1 MLRAILIF
9 LTFAFA
15 YAVHDSNL
23 QQIAIQV
30 TSDGEKGWLFS
41 GYSGPDPAMTLQR
54 GIKYVF
60 MMNAPHYQLTLEEH
74 EKPHII
80 IGQSQTSGMGNF
92 AVVFDNSMTGTIR
105 YYAKNAIWMH
115 GDITLTG
122 DYEKPAPDTSGLYP
136 SPHEPASPL
145 PSPSPTPTPTP
156 STPVCCEAVT
166 AQCEACKLGWSVDK
180 YCHYFPSE
188 DGCPIV
194 TNYCCKAL
202 IASCLSCELNMDVAT
217 YCVHNPDIEGCEF
230 GGPPQEVNSPSVG
243 SRITLDLD
251 FSSIG
256 TSGTHL
262 RNMWTTLLINE
273 LSVLMG
279 ISKDRITI
287 DRVSPGSIIV
297 DFSVHDGPDNELSP
311 EQALE
316 LLNTMVLNTASS
328 LWTSNYLNILPAA
341 NRIKS
346 WPLPQVINA
355 PMDPPPPPVVHSHGS
370 QGVHNHHND
379 DHPADHTHDQPHT
392 DDNADHHHHGSD
404 DPNDHTHDTHS
415 HSSSTNANDDDDD
428 TDITWWVVGI
438 GGGLLVIMGIIF
450 FVYESRNG
458 VMHKTVVHRVARDD
472 YSTPYQ
478 PITVFKS

>member
-9 LTFAFA
+9 LAFAFA
-15 YAVHDSNL
+15 CAVHDDNL
-23 QQIAIQV
+23 QQIAISV
-30 TSDGEKGWLFS
+30 TNDGEKGWLFS

-60 MMNAPHYQLTLEEH
+60 MMNAPHYHLMLEEH
-74 EKPHII
+74 DKPHII
-80 IGQSQTSGMGNF
+80 IGQSQQSGLGNF
-92 AVVFDNSMTGTIR
+92 AVVFDNSMTGTVR

-122 DYEKPAPDTSGLYP
+122 SYEKPAPDTSGLYP
-136 SPHEPASPL
+136 SPVPASPL
-145 PSPSPTPTPTP
+145 PSPAPSPPVPAP
-156 STPVCCEAVT
+156 SPPVCCGDMT

-180 YCHYFPSE
+180 YCHYFPSN
-188 DGCPIV
+188 DGCPTV
-194 TNYCCKAL
+194 TNYCCNAL
-202 IASCLSCELNMDVAT
+202 IASCLACELDMDIAT

-230 GGPPQEVNSPSVG
+230 GGPPQQVTSPSIG

-256 TSGTHL
+256 TAGSHL

-273 LSVLMG
+273 MSVLMG

-287 DRVSPGSIIV
+287 DRVTAGSIIV
-297 DFSVHDGPDNELSP
+297 DFSIHDGPDNELSP

-346 WPLPQVINA
+346 WPLPSVVNA
-355 PMDPPPPPVVHSHGS
+355 PMDPPPVVHTQDHHATDHSHG
-370 QGVHNHHND
+370 Q
-379 DHPADHTHDQPHT
+379 AHT
-392 DDNADHHHHGSD
+392 DDDADHHHHSD
-404 DPNDHTHDTHS
+404 TNDPNNHTHDTN
-415 HSSSTNANDDDDD
+415 TDNDDDN
-428 TDITWWVVGI
+428 TWWIVGI
-438 GGGLLVIMGIIF
+438 GGGFIVILAIIF
-450 FVYESRNG
+450 FVYESRG
-458 VMHKTVVHRVARDD
+458 GQVLHKTVVHRVARDD
-472 YSTPYQ
+472 YTTPYQ
-478 PITVFKS
+478 PITVFKN

>member
-30 TSDGEKGWLFS
+30 TTDGEKGWLFS

-136 SPHEPASPL
+136 SPVGPASPL
-145 PSPSPTPTPTP
+145 PSPSPTPTP

-188 DGCPIV
+188 DGCPTV

-370 QGVHNHHND
+370 QGVHDHHHD

-392 DDNADHHHHGSD
+392 DDHADHHHHGDD
-404 DPNDHTHDTHS
+404 DPNDHTHDTHD
-415 HSSSTNANDDDDD
+415 HDDHTHDDDD

>member
-9 LTFAFA
+9 LAFAFA
-15 YAVHDSNL
+15 CAVHDDSL
-23 QQIAIQV
+23 QQIAISV
-30 TSDGEKGWLFS
+30 TTDGEKGWIFS

-115 GDITLTG
+115 GDITLAG
-122 DYEKPAPDTSGLYP
+122 DYEKPPPDTSGLYP
-136 SPHEPASPL
+136 APSPPASQL
-145 PSPSPTPTPTP
+145 PSPAPSPP
-156 STPVCCEAVT
+156 TPVCCEATT

-180 YCHYFPSE
+180 YCHYFPSN
-188 DGCPIV
+188 DGCPTV

-202 IASCLSCELNMDVAT
+202 IASCLACELDMDVAT
-217 YCVHNPDIEGCEF
+217 YCVHNPDVDGCEF
-230 GGPPQEVNSPSVG
+230 GGPPQEVDSPSIG

-256 TSGTHL
+256 TSGSHL

-273 LSVLMG
+273 MSVLMG
-279 ISKDRITI
+279 ISKDRINI

-346 WPLPQVINA
+346 WPLPQVVNA
-355 PMDPPPPPVVHSHGS
+355 PMDPPPPPVVHSHGN
-370 QGVHNHHND
+370 QGTHDHHVH
-379 DHPADHTHDQPHT
+379 DHAADHTHDQAHN
-392 DDNADHHHHGSD
+392 DDHADHHHHSD
-404 DPNDHTHDTHS
+404 TNDPNDHTHDHDHTDDHN
-415 HSSSTNANDDDDD
+415 HDDDNDM
-428 TDITWWVVGI
+428 TWWIIGI
-438 GGGLLVIMGIIF
+438 GGGLIVILAIIF
-450 FVYESRNG
+450 FVYESRG
-458 VMHKTVVHRVARDD
+458 GQVLHKTVVHRVARDD

-478 PITVFKS
+478 PIAVFKN

>member
-9 LTFAFA
+9 LAFAFA
-15 YAVHDSNL
+15 YAVHEDNL

-30 TSDGEKGWLFS
+30 TTDGEKGWVFS

-74 EKPHII
+74 EKPHIV
-80 IGQSQTSGMGNF
+80 IGQSQTSGLGNF

-115 GDITLTG
+115 GDITLAG
-122 DYEKPAPDTSGLYP
+122 DYEKPPPDTSGLYP
-136 SPHEPASPL
+136 SPVDASPM
-145 PSPSPTPTPTP
+145 PSPSPTPTPD
-156 STPVCCEAVT
+156 TPVCCEAVT

-188 DGCPIV
+188 QGCPTV

-202 IASCLSCELNMDVAT
+202 IASCLACELNMDVAT
-217 YCVHNPDIEGCEF
+217 YCVHNPDVEGCEF
-230 GGPPQEVNSPSVG
+230 GGPPQDINSPSIG

-256 TSGTHL
+256 TAGSHL
-262 RNMWTTLLINE
+262 RNMWMTLLINE

-346 WPLPQVINA
+346 WPLPQVVNA

-370 QGVHNHHND
+370 QGVHDHHHD
-379 DHPADHTHDQPHT
+379 DHPADHTHDHPHT
-392 DDNADHHHHGSD
+392 DEHADHHHHSD
-404 DPNDHTHDTHS
+404 TNDPNNHTHDTHD
-415 HSSSTNANDDDDD
+415 HTHDDD

-438 GGGLLVIMGIIF
+438 GGGLLVIMGVIF

-458 VMHKTVVHRVARDD
+458 VVHKTVVHRVARDD

-478 PITVFKS
+478 PITVFKN

>member
-9 LTFAFA
+9 LATLAL
-15 YAVHDSNL
+15 AVAGHEDNL
-23 QQIAIQV
+23 QQIAIAV
-30 TSDGEKGWLFS
+30 TNDGEEGWLFS
-41 GYSGPDPAMTLQR
+41 GYSGPDPQMTLQR

-80 IGQSQTSGMGNF
+80 IGQSQQSGLGNF
-92 AVVFDNSMTGTIR
+92 AVVFDNSMTGPVR

-122 DYEKPAPDTSGLYP
+122 NYEKPPPDTSGLYP
-136 SPHEPASPL
+136 SPVPASPL
-145 PSPSPTPTPTP
+145 PSPGPSPV
-156 STPVCCEAVT
+156 VCCEAMT

-188 DGCPIV
+188 DGCPTV
-194 TNYCCKAL
+194 TGYCCKAL
-202 IASCLSCELNMDVAT
+202 IASCLACELNMDIAT

-230 GGPPQEVNSPSVG
+230 GGPPQQVTSDSIG

-256 TSGTHL
+256 TAGSHL
-262 RNMWTTLLINE
+262 RNMWMTLLINE

-297 DFSVHDGPDNELSP
+297 DFSIHDGPDNELSP

-346 WPLPQVINA
+346 WPLPSVVNA
-355 PMDPPPPPVVHSHGS
+355 PMDPPPATHTDAHATDHSHD
-370 QGVHNHHND
+370 QAHND
-379 DHPADHTHDQPHT
+379 DH
-392 DDNADHHHHGSD
+392 ADHHHHSD
-404 DPNDHTHDTHS
+404 TNDPNDHTHDEPAETEE
-415 HSSSTNANDDDDD
+415 DW
-428 TDITWWVVGI
+428 TWWIIGI
-438 GGGLLVIMGIIF
+438 GGGLIVILAIIF
-450 FVYESRNG
+450 FMYESRG
-458 VMHKTVVHRVARDD
+458 GQVLHKTVIHRVARDD
-472 YSTPYQ
+472 YTTPYQ
-478 PITVFKS
+478 PITVFKN

>member
-9 LTFAFA
+9 LAFAFA
-15 YAVHDSNL
+15 CAVNDDNL
-23 QQIAIQV
+23 QQVAISV
-30 TSDGEKGWLFS
+30 TTDGEKGWIFS

-92 AVVFDNSMTGTIR
+92 AVVFDNSMTGTVR

-122 DYEKPAPDTSGLYP
+122 SYEKPAPDTSGLYP
-136 SPHEPASPL
+136 SPVPASPL
-145 PSPSPTPTPTP
+145 PSPAPSP
-156 STPVCCEAVT
+156 PVCCEAMT

-188 DGCPIV
+188 DGCPTV

-256 TSGTHL
+256 TSGSHL

-273 LSVLMG
+273 MSVLMG

-392 DDNADHHHHGSD
+392 DDNADHHHHGGD
-404 DPNDHTHDTHS
+404 DPNDHTHDTHN

-478 PITVFKS
+478 PITVFKN